1 MAEVHQDST
10 SYLLETRNLK
20 LSDYDRIEEIMQDAY
35 TMMNDEPWTK
45 KQIKKLNSKAGQMK
59 MDLHDIAEGLP
70 NDLEQLPDAAARTYD
85 IYCQLR
91 DLKQQLK
98 TLEQN
103 Q

>member
-1 MAEVHQDST
+1 MSQTQTVPAT
-10 SYLLETRNLK
+10 NLDD
-20 LSDYDRIEEIMQDAY
+20 L
-35 TMMNDEPWTK
+35 K
-45 KQIKKLNSKAGQMK
+45 KQIRKLNSKAGQMK

-70 NDLEQLPDAAARTYD
+70 TDLEQLPAAAARTYE

-98 TLEQN
+98 TLEAN